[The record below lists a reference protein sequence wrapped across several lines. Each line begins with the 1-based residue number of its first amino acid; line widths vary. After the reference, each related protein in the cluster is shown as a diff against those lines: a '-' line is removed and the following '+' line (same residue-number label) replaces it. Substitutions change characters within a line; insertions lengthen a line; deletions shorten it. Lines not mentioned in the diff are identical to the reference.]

1 MGNDTDT
8 GSLVLAEEPTTRVR
22 YAYFIAG
29 SLLLFHSLIFVCLYL
44 SGDKTFFIQE
54 SKEKKKSEK
63 VDTNSK
69 CFLISFVS
77 LVFIFNWMYCIL
89 EVTCG
94 NYLTAYTV
102 DELNWSKTA
111 GATLTSVFWT
121 SFTIGRGIG
130 IFVVKWIQTET
141 LLLSMSFLTIIS
153 LIPIVFFPNFHVSIM
168 WISTVLFGFFLSTI
182 YASGLTFANMYVAV
196 SGGIG
201 AFFIAAGSLGDLTG
215 PILIVPSFDKYG
227 MRLFSVL
234 LFVSSIVMLVVLTL
248 AWVIGRKY
256 GTTKLKEPAG
266 ITEKCPPITAETC
279 IIIIVIILL
288 LYILSYTY

>member
-1 MGNDTDT
+1 MGKDIDTDRP
-8 GSLVLAEEPTTRVR
+8 VLPEEPTTRVR

-29 SLLLFHSLIFVCLYL
+29 SLLLFHSLIFVFLYL
-44 SGDKTFFIQE
+44 CGDETFFIQG
-54 SKEKKKSEK
+54 SKGKTKSEK
-63 VDTNSK
+63 IDSNSK

-102 DELNWSKTA
+102 DQLNWSKTA

-130 IFVVKWIQTET
+130 IFIVKWIQTEK

-153 LIPIVFFPNFHVSIM
+153 LIPIVFFSDFHVSIM
-168 WISTVLFGFFLSTI
+168 WVSTVLFGFFLSTI
-182 YASGLTFANMYVAV
+182 YASGFTFANMYVTV

-201 AFFIAAGSLGDLTG
+201 ALFIAAGSLGDLTG
-215 PILIVPSFDKYG
+215 PILIVPTFDKYG
-227 MRLFSVL
+227 MQVFSVL
-234 LFVSSIVMLVVLTL
+234 LFVSSVVMLVVLTF
-248 AWVIGRKY
+248 ACVIGRQHEKS
-256 GTTKLKEPAG
+256 KLKEPAATTENFPL
-266 ITEKCPPITAETC
+266 ITTETC

-288 LYILSYTY
+288 SYIILYTY

>member
-1 MGNDTDT
+1 M
-8 GSLVLAEEPTTRVR
+8 
-22 YAYFIAG
+22 
-29 SLLLFHSLIFVCLYL
+29 

-54 SKEKKKSEK
+54 SKGKQKSEK
-63 VDTNSK
+63 VDSNSK
-69 CFLISFVS
+69 CFFISFVS

-111 GATLTSVFWT
+111 GATLTSVFWA

-130 IFVVKWIQTET
+130 IFVVKWIQAET
-141 LLLSMSFLTIIS
+141 LLLSMSFLTILS
-153 LIPIVFFPNFHVSIM
+153 LIPMVFFPHFHVSIV
-168 WISTVLFGFFLSTI
+168 WISTILFGFFLSTI

-201 AFFIAAGSLGDLTG
+201 ALFIAAGSLGDLTG

-227 MRLFSVL
+227 MQLFSVL

-256 GTTKLKEPAG
+256 GKTKLNEPAG
-266 ITEKCPPITAETC
+266 ITENCPLITTY
-279 IIIIVIILL
+279 IIIIVVILL
-288 LYILSYTY
+288 LYIMLHTY